1 MSKLRNPERRKKLH
15 QAYPKSSERY
25 IQSMNKNLMQMLG
38 KQVEFIKSTSS
49 RDLFEEDERQFIEF
63 RKQRNLVQ
71 TAESGVKGDHLCKK
85 YAEIEL

>member
-1 MSKLRNPERRKKLH
+1 MSKLRNPEKRKKLN

-25 IQSMNKNLMQMLG
+25 IQTMNKNLMEMLG

-71 TAESGVKGDHLCKK
+71 TPESGVKGDQLCKK
-85 YAEIEL
+85 YA

>member
-1 MSKLRNPERRKKLH
+1 
-15 QAYPKSSERY
+15 
-25 IQSMNKNLMQMLG
+25 MLG
-38 KQVEFIKSTSS
+38 KQVEFINSTSS

-71 TAESGVKGDHLCKK
+71 TAESGVKGDQLCKK